1 MTDLTPSEPDTP
13 NEGLTVYNYNTDNNV
28 GNINVMINTLYS
40 LGSSVDSIM
49 TKVDQKRHKLQR
61 HRLMQRQ
68 REREGEKLAPGFVLL
83 KRTHE

>member
-49 TKVDQKRHKLQR
+49 TKADQKRHKLQR
-61 HRLMQRQ
+61 YSSINAK
-68 REREGEKLAPGFVLL
+68 REREKKQCSF
-83 KRTHE
+83 